1 MSLSDGWQLFNL
13 ALSGAISGEDSLQ
26 ERLAESYTYHLQ
38 HVSSK
43 DVTEKVWTQLEE
55 LKQVVN
61 AKAAVG
67 SEGRILAPTSAM
79 SGEEAAKWLKK
90 IASMSSDVAQAYG
103 VEKYLEESHQAG
115 ARE

>member
-1 MSLSDGWQLFNL
+1 
-13 ALSGAISGEDSLQ
+13 
-26 ERLAESYTYHLQ
+26 
-38 HVSSK
+38 
-43 DVTEKVWTQLEE
+43 
-55 LKQVVN
+55 
-61 AKAAVG
+61 
-67 SEGRILAPTSAM
+67 M